1 MRLRVP
7 GPRHDT
13 LISIQLTYILLIPS
27 SINENLI
34 HKKELDAA
42 LPLRMLCDTPKK
54 CLITL
59 TTDTLMK
66 KLLCIVSFLALFLVP
81 GMLSAQEASETLA
94 AVTETVAESATLSS
108 GNTAWM
114 LTATVLVLFMTL
126 PGLALFYG
134 GLVRAQNLLSVLMH
148 CFAIACLASV
158 LWIAGLYSI
167 AFADGCAWAGG
178 LEHLGLKGITIST
191 ILDGYDIPETVFI
204 MFQMTFAIITP
215 GLIVGAFVERM
226 KFSAIMLFSALWLI
240 VVYAPVTH
248 WVWGGGWLMERGT
261 IDLAGGIVVHA
272 TAGIS
277 ALLLAKFVGPREGF
291 PKKLHVPHSPG
302 MVMIGASM
310 LWVGWFGFNA
320 GSQLAA
326 NEAAGM
332 TMLVTHISAAV
343 ASLTWMTIEWIKTG
357 KPGLVGIV
365 TGMVAGLA
373 TITPASG
380 NVGPL
385 GAILLGFLAG
395 VVCYFMCGVVKG
407 KLKIDD
413 SLDVFAVHGVGGI
426 MGTLLVA
433 VFGTAAFGGTG
444 VDDMI
449 GQLNTQVIALAAVI
463 AWSAIATVII
473 VFICKA
479 TTGLRVDEETEF
491 SGLDQAEHG
500 ETAYH
505 FE

>member
-1 MRLRVP
+1 MKNT
-7 GPRHDT
+7 HY
-13 LISIQLTYILLIPS
+13 LI
-27 SINENLI
+27 
-34 HKKELDAA
+34 
-42 LPLRMLCDTPKK
+42 
-54 CLITL
+54 
-59 TTDTLMK
+59 
-66 KLLCIVSFLALFLVP
+66 LFLLLSLAP
-81 GMLSAQEASETLA
+81 GFLYGQDAGLT
-94 AVTETVAESATLSS
+94 TVAEQLAEVTATADS

-134 GLVRAQNLLSVLMH
+134 GLVRAQNVLSVLMH

-158 LWIAGLYSI
+158 MWVLCLYTM
-167 AFADGCAWAGG
+167 AFSDGCAWLGDMQ
-178 LEHLGLKGITIST
+178 HLGLKGITTADLS
-191 ILDGYDIPETVFI
+191 GDIPESVFI

-226 KFSAIMLFSALWLI
+226 KFSAILLFTALWL
-240 VVYAPVTH
+240 VFVYAPVTH
-248 WVWGGGWLMERGT
+248 WVWGGGWLQGRGV

-272 TAGIS
+272 TAGVS
-277 ALLLAKFVGPREGF
+277 ALLLAKFVGPRADF
-291 PKKLHVPHSPG
+291 PKKLHIPHSPG
-302 MVMIGASM
+302 LVMIGASM

-326 NEAAGM
+326 NESAGM

-343 ASLTWMTIEWIKTG
+343 ASLTWMVIEWKKTG

-373 TITPASG
+373 SITPASG

-385 GAILLGFLAG
+385 GAVLIGLMAG
-395 VVCYFMCGVVKG
+395 SICYFACGFVKS

-413 SLDVFAVHGVGGI
+413 TLDVFAVHGVGGI
-426 MGTLLVA
+426 MGTIMVA

-444 VDDMI
+444 VDDMV
-449 GQLNTQVIALAAVI
+449 GQLGTQIYAVAVVI
-463 AWSAIATVII
+463 AWSAVVTTII
-473 VFICKA
+473 VFVCKK
-479 TTGLRVDEETEF
+479 TTGLRVDQEVEHT
-491 SGLDQAEHG
+491 GLDLAEHG

>member
-1 MRLRVP
+1 MA
-7 GPRHDT
+7 
-13 LISIQLTYILLIPS
+13 
-27 SINENLI
+27 NE
-34 HKKELDAA
+34 
-42 LPLRMLCDTPKK
+42 
-54 CLITL
+54 
-59 TTDTLMK
+59 
-66 KLLCIVSFLALFLVP
+66 VV
-81 GMLSAQEASETLA
+81 
-94 AVTETVAESATLSS
+94 VAEVATAAEVVEEAVAATL
-108 GNTAWM
+108 GAGDTAWM

-134 GLVRAQNLLSVLMH
+134 GLVRAQNVLSVLMH

-158 LWIAGLYSI
+158 LWVAVLYTI
-167 AFADGCAWAGG
+167 AFDEGSAWLGG
-178 LEHLGLKGITIST
+178 FHHLGLKGIGMDSMS
-191 ILDGYDIPETVFI
+191 GSIPETVFI

-226 KFSAIMLFSALWLI
+226 KFSAILLFTALWL
-240 VVYAPVTH
+240 VLVYAPVTH
-248 WVWGGGWLMERGT
+248 WVWGGGWLFERGV

-277 ALLLAKFVGPREGF
+277 ALLLAKFVGPRDGF
-291 PKKLHVPHSPG
+291 PKKLHVPHNPG

-320 GSQLAA
+320 GSQVAA

-343 ASLTWMTIEWIKTG
+343 ASLTWMAIEWIKNG

-380 NVGPL
+380 NVGPM
-385 GAILLGFLAG
+385 GAICIGFLAG
-395 VVCYFMCGVVKG
+395 FVCYFMCGIVKQG
-407 KLKIDD
+407 MKIDD
-413 SLDVFAVHGVGGI
+413 TLDVFAVHGVGGI
-426 MGTLLVA
+426 MGTILVA

-444 VDDMI
+444 VDDMV
-449 GQLNTQVIALAAVI
+449 GQLETQLIALGAVI
-463 AWSAIATVII
+463 AWSAVATVVI
-473 VFICKA
+473 VVICKA
-479 TTGLRVDEETEF
+479 TTGLRVSPEQETT
-491 SGLDQAEHG
+491 GLDQAEHG